1 MVIHGNH
8 FMNSTTT
15 TCYTQLPSMF
25 FFLHTFSSMNNT
37 SSHIT
42 TSSLFTHS
50 FSSFSQKKHKIQKT
64 LLTQV
69 FSPCPMEVVEILPS
83 NQYSLHPSW
92 TNEDWEWLAF
102 QWNLGWEFL
111 CPLDWEVLYI
121 IGKLLEH
128 GCLRWACM
136 TLLGT

>member
-1 MVIHGNH
+1 
-8 FMNSTTT
+8 
-15 TCYTQLPSMF
+15 
-25 FFLHTFSSMNNT
+25 
-37 SSHIT
+37 
-42 TSSLFTHS
+42 
-50 FSSFSQKKHKIQKT
+50 
-64 LLTQV
+64 
-69 FSPCPMEVVEILPS
+69 MEVVEILPS
-83 NQYSLHPSW
+83 NQCSFHPSW